1 MPRRLG
7 SCWPSLNLSL
17 GSWPSAHC
25 SWHVLHPWS
34 PLSSAPHPTPWPTL
48 GKAAVA
54 SPLQPS
60 HKEDIASPGQCCSW
74 TGRGAHWVGFPGLC
88 VSSAPFPC
96 SKLGSWKPWDHFPT
110 KTVSWLRTEIFAD
123 KPCGVGE
130 KRGMDEPRVQ
140 PWRVSLS
147 NYLYLHWK
155 KEKKKPSPPS
165 EQSSNEGWRFHPSV
179 TCTYQPKLLR
189 VLKEKWGDVWDAYM
203 LFNERQL
210 VPDETELMDQMEQEY
225 KNKNFLNVLRVVTED
240 KNMKQVQAFLKKHQ
254 RKCYLKW

>member
-155 KEKKKPSPPS
+155 KEKKKTKPTLWA
-165 EQSSNEGWRFHPSV
+165 E
-179 TCTYQPKLLR
+179 L
-189 VLKEKWGDVWDAYM
+189 KWGLKIPPVCHMHLSAKAA
-203 LFNERQL
+203 ESSKGKVGRC
-210 VPDETELMDQMEQEY
+210 
-225 KNKNFLNVLRVVTED
+225 LRCIH
-240 KNMKQVQAFLKKHQ
+240 AI
-254 RKCYLKW
+254 